1 MAKQLEQI
9 RIGIWGTLYFVQWAY
24 LGLGLSPARPDPKF
38 NKKNLRQV
46 ALGIAQVRPTIIEQM
61 KILKRQTK
69 LRLVLCIRLYD
80 VFRTYKKRYLRL
92 ISCCLGF
99 SFK

>member
-61 KILKRQTK
+61 KIFKDKNIKDK
-69 LRLVLCIRLYD
+69 LNVSDCTSVCIKNGTYD
-80 VFRTYKKRYLRL
+80 
-92 ISCCLGF
+92 
-99 SFK
+99 